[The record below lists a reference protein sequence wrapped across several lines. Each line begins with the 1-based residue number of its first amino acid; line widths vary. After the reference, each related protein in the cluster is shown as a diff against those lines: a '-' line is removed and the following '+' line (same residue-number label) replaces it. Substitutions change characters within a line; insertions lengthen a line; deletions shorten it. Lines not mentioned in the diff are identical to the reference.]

1 MRTQKFVL
9 LTATAV
15 WAVHAAAAFAQDKPV
30 VEARTDNSV
39 AEAPAQATLSSNADA
54 PLVVAQA
61 DTGKR
66 PVQVAAAITHTET
79 VTVSARRVEEDIQKV
94 PVPITVVSAD
104 AVSATGAYNLN
115 RLTQL
120 QPSLQFYSQNPRNTS
135 VNIRGIGAPLGLTND
150 GIEQGVGVYVDQ
162 VYYNRVAATT
172 LDFVDIQQIEVL
184 RGPQG
189 TLYGKNTT
197 AGAINITTRA
207 PNFDEL
213 EARGEIT
220 GGNFQFKQAKASISA
235 PITDNLAFRLSL
247 SETTRRGTVYD
258 TATTSFINGQDNLG
272 LRGTVQWKA
281 TPDLKITFS
290 ADYNLQDAPC
300 CGLYYAR
307 VGTTQRPLNRQFAS
321 LAQALNYR
329 VPSTNAFDRVTD
341 LDAPLKARNE
351 LGGASILAE
360 WKLGAGT
367 LTSVSSWRYWD
378 WGPRNDRDYTG
389 LPITPNS
396 NNPTHQNQYTQEI
409 RYNYAA
415 ETYDFVVGIFGFNQ
429 GIHTKGVESNGP
441 AASRFT
447 LNPGNVPVGAPGCA
461 TATTLACNPAVLNNL
476 SAAND
481 ILLKNTSA
489 ALFGKLNYHVTDA
502 LTISP
507 GIRFN
512 YDEKSG
518 YYSSVVTGTA
528 SDGTRQLVSFTGPYA
543 SDPWIAAQR
552 DARTPIFYAPTLAKS
567 NVSYD
572 LNASYQVN
580 EDLLAFATYAKSY
593 KSGGINLNGIPV
605 NATGAPILSATTIK
619 PEDVS
624 DYELGLK
631 SQWLGGA
638 LTANLTAFWTDIKNY
653 QANVNNGNL
662 GLVRGYLANAG
673 KVRVRGFEA
682 EVSYIPFEGLQTYA
696 NGTFNDHSYVTFVD
710 APCPPELSGGT
721 TVTGSQVPGAAGTP
735 GALSPVS
742 CNISGQWL
750 PGISNWAFSWGA
762 EYALPADFWGRAGEW
777 YIGYDANY
785 RSKFSSNAS
794 RSLYTD
800 VNGYS
805 VHNLRLGLR
814 THNGVDFS
822 LWLRNAFDQDYYE
835 QFLIAPGNTGLIA
848 GLPADPRTFGATLRY
863 QF

>member
-1 MRTQKFVL
+1 MNTNILRTVL
-9 LTATAV
+9 LAGSAIWAISGTAAYAEDPQETA
-15 WAVHAAAAFAQDKPV
+15 AQ
-30 VEARTDNSV
+30 V
-39 AEAPAQATLSSNADA
+39 APSGNGETR
-54 PLVVAQA
+54 PLVLAQA
-61 DTGKR
+61 DTSDR
-66 PVQVAAAITHTET
+66 SVQLAQLGAEH
-79 VTVSARRVEEDIQKV
+79 VTVSARRVDEDIQKV
-94 PVPITVVSAD
+94 PLAVSVVSDQVVAN
-104 AVSATGAYNLN
+104 TGAYNLE
-115 RLTQL
+115 RLTQIL
-120 QPSLQFYSQNPRNTS
+120 PSVQFFSQNPRNTS

-172 LDFVDIQQIEVL
+172 LDFPDVERIEVL

-213 EARGEIT
+213 EARGEIS

-235 PITDNLAFRLSL
+235 PITDDIAFRLSL
-247 SETTRRGTVYD
+247 SNTTRRGTVYNI
-258 TATTSFINGQDNLG
+258 ATTNWVNAQDNLG
-272 LRGTVQWKA
+272 LRGVVQWKA
-281 TPDLKITFS
+281 TPDLKVTFS
-290 ADYNLQDAPC
+290 ADYNLQDAHC
-300 CGLYYAR
+300 CALYYAR
-307 VGTTQRPLNRQFAS
+307 VGTTQRPLNRQFNS
-321 LAQALNYR
+321 LATALNYT
-329 VPSTNAFDRVTD
+329 VPSRNAFDRVTD

-351 LGGASILAE
+351 LGGASVVAN
-360 WKLGAGT
+360 WQVGGGT
-367 LTSVSSWRYWD
+367 LTSVTAWRYWD

-389 LPITPNS
+389 LPVTPNS

-415 ETYDFVVGIFGFNQ
+415 ESYDFVVGLFGFNQ
-429 GIHTKGVESNGP
+429 GIHTKGVESNGT

-447 LNPGNVPVGAPGCA
+447 LNPGNVAVGAPGCA

-502 LTISP
+502 LTVSP
-507 GIRFN
+507 GIRLN

-528 SDGTRQLVSFTGPYA
+528 SNGTRQLVSFTGPFA

-572 LNASYQVN
+572 LNVSYQIEEN
-580 EDLLAFATYAKSY
+580 IMAFATYAKSY

-605 NATGAPILSATTIK
+605 NAAGAPILAATTIK

-631 SQWLGGA
+631 SQFWDNR
-638 LTANLTAFWTDIKNY
+638 LTVNLTGFWTVIKNY

-673 KVRVRGFEA
+673 KVQVRGFEA
-682 EVSYIPFEGLQTYA
+682 EVSVIPFEGVSAYA
-696 NGTFNDHSYVTFVD
+696 NGTFNDHKYVTFVD

-721 TVTGSQVPGAAGTP
+721 TVTGTQVPGAAGTP

-742 CNISGQWL
+742 CNVSGQWL
-750 PGISNWAFSWGA
+750 PGISNWSFSWGA
-762 EYALPADFWGRAGEW
+762 EYALPAEFWGKSGEY
-777 YIGYDANY
+777 YIGYDASY

-794 RSLYTD
+794 RSAYTD

-805 VHNLRLGLR
+805 LHNIRLGIR
-814 THNGVDFS
+814 TNQGIDFS
-822 LWLRNAFDQDYYE
+822 LWLRNAFDQDYFE
-835 QFLIAPGNTGLIA
+835 QLLVTPGSTGLIA

>member
-1 MRTQKFVL
+1 MRSHRTVL
-9 LTATAV
+9 LAVTAIWAITCGEAIAQGAAKQDVANDPAAV
-15 WAVHAAAAFAQDKPV
+15 SEQTDDARPV
-30 VEARTDNSV
+30 VL
-39 AEAPAQATLSSNADA
+39 AQN
-54 PLVVAQA
+54 VAQRS
-61 DTGKR
+61 GV
-66 PVQVAAAITHTET
+66 PHTET
-79 VTVSARRVEEDIQKV
+79 VTVSARRVDEDVQKV
-94 PVPITVVSAD
+94 PVPVSVVSGDTIAN
-104 AVSATGAYNLN
+104 TGAYNLN
-115 RLTQL
+115 RLTQQ
-120 QPSLQFYSQNPRNTS
+120 QPSLQFFSQNPRNTS

-172 LDFVDIQQIEVL
+172 LDFVDVQQIEVL

-197 AGAINITTRA
+197 AGAINISTRG
-207 PNFDEL
+207 PSFDALEL
-213 EARGEIT
+213 RGEIS
-220 GGNFQFKQAKASISA
+220 GGNYQFKQAKASISG
-235 PITDNLAFRLSL
+235 PITDNLAFRLSAT
-247 SETTRRGTVYD
+247 ETTRRGTVYN
-258 TATTSFINGQDNLG
+258 TATTSFTNGQDNLG
-272 LRGTVQWKA
+272 LRGQLQWIA
-281 TPDLKITFS
+281 TPDLSVTFA
-290 ADYNLQDAPC
+290 ADYSLQDAAC
-300 CGLYYAR
+300 CALYYAR
-307 VGTTQRPLNRQFAS
+307 VGATQRPLNRQFNA
-321 LAQALNYR
+321 LAAAFNYR

-351 LGGASILAE
+351 LGGASVLAE
-360 WKLGAGT
+360 WKVAGGT
-367 LTSVSSWRYWD
+367 LTSVTAWRYWD

-389 LPITPNS
+389 LPVTPNS

-409 RYNYAA
+409 RYNYAG
-415 ETYDFVVGIFGFNQ
+415 EGYDFVLGIFGFNQ
-429 GIHTKGVESNGP
+429 GLHTKGVESNGP

-447 LNPGNVPVGAPGCA
+447 LNPGNVPVGSSGCA
-461 TATTLACNPAVLNNL
+461 TPTTLACNPAVLNNL

-489 ALFGKLNYHVTDA
+489 ALFGKFNWHVTDE
-502 LTISP
+502 LTVSP

-543 SDPWIAAQR
+543 NDPWIAAQR

-572 LNASYQVN
+572 LNISYQVT
-580 EDLLAFATYAKSY
+580 EDILAFGTYAKSY
-593 KSGGINLNGIPV
+593 KSAGINLNGIPV
-605 NATGAPILSATTIK
+605 NAAGAPILSATTIK

-631 SQWLGGA
+631 SQWLGGV

-673 KVRVRGFEA
+673 KARVRGFEA
-682 EVSYIPFEGLQTYA
+682 EVSILPFEGASAYV
-696 NGTFNDHSYVTFVD
+696 NGTYNDHSYVTFVD

-721 TVTGSQVPGAAGTP
+721 TVTGSQVPGAAGVA

-742 CNISGQWL
+742 CNVSGQWL
-750 PGISNWAFSWGA
+750 PGISNWSFSWGG
-762 EYALPADFWGRAGEW
+762 EYALPSNFWGRPGEW
-777 YIGYDANY
+777 YAGYDANF

-794 RSLYTD
+794 RSRYTD
-800 VNGYS
+800 VDGYS
-805 VHNLRLGLR
+805 VHNFRVGLR
-814 THNGVDFS
+814 TANGIDFS
-822 LWLRNAFDQDYYE
+822 LWARNAFDQDYFE
-835 QFLIAPGNTGLIA
+835 QLLVTPGSTGLIA